1 MKKMKKQLIE
11 LLNIVSPSGQEQKV
25 VNYLKPRLKHIVDK
39 MWQDD
44 YGNLLAEKKVG
55 TGQGSTVILSAHLDS
70 VNRYEKGRKVVEHN
84 GTFTSTAGILGADD
98 KAGLAIILAVLRNID
113 KTGFDGTIKLAFTRE
128 EEIGCVGSS
137 KIDPNWIK
145 GSDLAIVVDRR
156 NTRDIVTGC
165 LQAFCSNEV
174 GKFFEDCSAILDMDW
189 KATEGGISDATTFSE
204 LGVNSV
210 NLSAGYQNEHTDK
223 ESLYFPA
230 MKDTVNLILQAL
242 ALVNDFAGTFGE
254 VPDSNNWVEGYFY
267 GEYSGYSNYGYGT
280 YFEDDYVDLWEGKET
295 FGKVSASIY
304 DGNVCI
310 TQVSGSG
317 KNNDVTDE
325 IFITRETFEKI
336 VDAYYASMS
345 SSRYGGL
352 YDEEYLLDE
361 DELPFSTDISK
372 DEEVYSKKQVR

>member
-11 LLNIVSPSGQEQKV
+11 LLNIVSPSGKEQIV
-25 VNYLKPRLKHIVDK
+25 VDYLKPRLVHVVDK
-39 MWQDD
+39 MWKDD

-55 TGQGSTVILSAHLDS
+55 TGQGSTVILSAHMDS
-70 VNRYEKGRKVVEHN
+70 VNRYEEGRKVVENN
-84 GTFTSTAGILGADD
+84 GTFTSTKGILGADD

-113 KTGFDGTIKLAFTRE
+113 KTGFNGTIKVAFSRE

-137 KIDPNWIK
+137 KIDTGWIK

-156 NTRDIVTGC
+156 NTRDIVVGC
-165 LQAFCSNEV
+165 FQAFCSNEV
-174 GKFFEDCSAILDMDW
+174 GNFFEDCSAILDMDW

-254 VPDSNNWVEGYFY
+254 VPESNNWVEGYSY
-267 GEYSGYSNYGYGT
+267 GKYSGYNNYGYGT

-310 TQVSGSG
+310 SQVSGSG

-336 VDAYYASMS
+336 VDAYYANTS
-345 SSRYGGL
+345 SSAYSL
-352 YDEEYLLDE
+352 YSDVGYYDE
-361 DELPFSTDISK
+361 DELPFSTDISR
-372 DEEVYSKKQVR
+372 DEEIYTKKQLR